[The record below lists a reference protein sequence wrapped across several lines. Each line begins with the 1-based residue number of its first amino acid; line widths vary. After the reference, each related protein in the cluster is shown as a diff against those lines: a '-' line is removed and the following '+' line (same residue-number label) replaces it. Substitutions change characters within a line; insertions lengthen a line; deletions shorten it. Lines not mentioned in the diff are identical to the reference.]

1 MKILIADDDDYT
13 REGIVESIDWER
25 YGIDEPMQAQD
36 GAEALRLSL
45 AHKPD
50 IVLTDIRM
58 PKLNGIEFAEKL
70 IAACPDSKLLF
81 MSGYMDVD
89 YLKSAIKLS
98 AVDYIEKP
106 IKLPELEQAIGK
118 TVEHLREKDRHRR
131 MLDQKIALE
140 RHRLAGALRS
150 SAYDGEL
157 IERLCASTGFPADLH
172 YVGIVVEGGGTNRS
186 EAVEAYWRKYAVPCI
201 GERLDTDR
209 ELFIVAFRRQDAER
223 IKYLIEA
230 LSRSDDGYTVGLGTL
245 VSRLEDV
252 QTSCHAA
259 TRASERAFFRPDTRF
274 FADDG
279 RKPVQPSIRADKYL
293 DFFELLKKEPDKLV
307 GWVDS
312 VCDTLTETESPGRER
327 LVSYFTSFAQAMLS
341 EKNGLLLRLD
351 GIYEPGDVER
361 RIGDC
366 RSLPEIKRFML
377 ELCTAYQE
385 EVEQASQY
393 SRTVRDV
400 MSYVAAHCCNVDLDV
415 REIAEWMH
423 LSTAHL
429 GVLFKQETEMTIKQY
444 ISDYRIE
451 QAKKLIESEHYK
463 MNEITE
469 MCGYASASYFAK
481 VFKAST
487 DLTPVEYRNRKLR

>member
-58 PKLNGIEFAEKL
+58 PKLNGIEFTEKL

-98 AVDYIEKP
+98 VVDYIEKP

-118 TVEHLREKDRHRR
+118 TVEHLRENERHRR
-131 MLDQKIALE
+131 ILDQKIALE

-150 SAYDGEL
+150 PAYEGEL
-157 IERLCASTGFPADLH
+157 IERLCASTGYPADLH

-186 EAVEAYWRKYAVPCI
+186 EEVEAYWRKYAVPCI
-201 GERLDTDR
+201 GERLDPDR
-209 ELFIVAFRRQDAER
+209 EMFIVAFRRQDAER
-223 IKYLIEA
+223 IKYLTEA
-230 LSRSDDGYTVGLGTL
+230 LSRSDDGFTVGMGTL
-245 VSRLEDV
+245 VTRLEDV
-252 QTSCHAA
+252 QASCQVALCAA
-259 TRASERAFFRPDTRF
+259 ERSFFRPDTRF
-274 FADDG
+274 FAEG
-279 RKPVQPSIRADKYL
+279 RTTVQQSIRADKYL
-293 DFFELLKKEPDKLV
+293 DFFKLLKKEPDKLV

-312 VCDTLTETESPGRER
+312 VCDVLTETESPGRER
-327 LVSYFTSFAQAMLS
+327 LVSYFTSFAQAMLD
-341 EKNGLLLRLD
+341 EKNGLMLRLD

-361 RIGDC
+361 RINAC
-366 RSLPEIKRFML
+366 RSLPEIKRFMVD
-377 ELCTAYQE
+377 LCTAYQE

-400 MSYVAAHCCNVDLDV
+400 MSYVAAHCGNVDLDV
-415 REIAEWMH
+415 REIAERMH

-469 MCGYASASYFAK
+469 MCGYTSASYFAK